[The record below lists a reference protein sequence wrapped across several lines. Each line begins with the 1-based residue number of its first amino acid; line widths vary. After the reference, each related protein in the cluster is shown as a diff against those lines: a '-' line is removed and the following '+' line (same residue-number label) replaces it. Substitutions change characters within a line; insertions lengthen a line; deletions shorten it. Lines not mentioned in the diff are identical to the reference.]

1 MLLFCSLA
9 ICSMLLP
16 SRWRFWPF
24 VGHEHL
30 DEVPAPVEQA
40 ARAAAPVG
48 HAALLRDR
56 AFDRLGRH
64 RLADFRVAE
73 GAHALLIGQ
82 RHDLVPGRHAAEEAL
97 GVGDVLVLRHVEA
110 ALQVEDRAGDGR
122 QARAVAARAALE
134 PVLEPLQVLDPLVG
148 IADRIRHQ
156 VVDRRPAGARRQFAG
171 DRARLPWCRPARR
184 RRPGR
189 RRCRVRRARWRAPSA
204 RRHRQ
209 WPAGSPRSFG
219 AVEKPSAPSY
229 IASRI
234 SRCIAAIS
242 SAVALTRSVGGL
254 AHHIAADA
262 GMADQRADIDA
273 ALFAERIEIVADRL
287 PGHIDPGLQAPAAG
301 SARRRRRIRD
311 TTRRRRA
318 APAR

>member
-9 ICSMLLP
+9 ICSTLLP
-16 SRWRFWPF
+16 SRCRFCPF

-73 GAHALLIGQ
+73 GAHPILIGQ

-97 GVGDVLVLRHVEA
+97 GMGDVLVLRHVEA
-110 ALQVEDRAGDGR
+110 ALQIEDRAGDGR

-148 IADRIRHQ
+148 VADRIRHQ
-156 VVDRRPAGARRQFAG
+156 VVDRRPAGARRQLAG
-171 DRARLPWCRPARR
+171 DRARLLGAARRAAGDLEDAGAEFAEHAGERPALVVIAARR
-184 RRPGR
+184 RGR
-189 RRCRVRRARWRAPSA
+189 RDPLARSRSRA
-204 RRHRQ
+204 RRH
-209 WPAGSPRSFG
+209 ASPR
-219 AVEKPSAPSY
+219 
-229 IASRI
+229 
-234 SRCIAAIS
+234 
-242 SAVALTRSVGGL
+242 
-254 AHHIAADA
+254 
-262 GMADQRADIDA
+262 
-273 ALFAERIEIVADRL
+273 
-287 PGHIDPGLQAPAAG
+287 G
-301 SARRRRRIRD
+301 SA
-311 TTRRRRA
+311 A
-318 APAR
+318 ASPPVLRVSP